1 MFITAILYPG
11 KRMSLTAQTRENAAN
26 LLYDKYKEIT
36 EQYPLLKNEM
46 FKPKK
51 SKDTFELQFTN
62 GSIIDSL
69 ANSQT
74 SKGNRRHELKIE
86 ESALVDNI
94 TFEDAL
100 KPIVEIGRT
109 TKGQMGIISPFELN
123 QKIDFFTTSGF
134 RRKF

>member
-1 MFITAILYPG
+1 
-11 KRMSLTAQTRENAAN
+11 
-26 LLYDKYKEIT
+26 
-36 EQYPLLKNEM
+36 M

-69 ANSQT
+69 ANAQT
-74 SKGNRRHELKIE
+74 SKGNRRHEIKIE

-109 TKGQMGIISPFELN
+109 TKGQMGISSPFELN